1 MIKFDKYNK
10 VQDFTLVLSNRNY
23 KHHGQLHNIENLV
36 YKRNLNSADELSF
49 QVHKLNGNQEET
61 LWNDIVDLKL
71 IWIKELN
78 EYFEIQVSTNDSS
91 DIVKSIT
98 ATSLCECELSQTLLY
113 GIEINTEDDITR
125 DDYVVTKFY
134 DSENKEGSLLHRV
147 LDKVPHYRIK
157 HVDSSLKNLQRSF
170 SIDGTSVYDF
180 LTGDCAEQFHC
191 FFLFDSTDRSISV
204 YDLSTVCEDCGY
216 RGEYTDICPEC
227 GSTNL
232 KYYGEDTTI
241 LVDKENLT
249 DDVAFETSVDSIKNC
264 FKLKAG
270 DDNMTAAVIN
280 LNPNGSGYIY
290 YISDEQKKDMSTELV
305 SKIESYDKLY
315 DSYIDEYATITSNI
329 YECIDKILYYESEM
343 MPTIEQAEVT
353 AATEAAKLTTGNLSP
368 LGLSSVTKSTS
379 TATVNSALKNYAKV
393 YVKTGYVKLEIDSGE
408 FTYVGTDGSGNSYGT
423 WYGRFKVTNYSDE
436 EDIAYSDYLSIKVY
450 DSYSEFLEQKIRKNI
465 ASDDKDGN
473 IYDVLSIKDLNKFN
487 QTLTLYCLNRLT
499 SFYDA
504 IQGVIDVL
512 IEADQSN
519 VSADFY
525 DDLYLPYYNKL
536 QACQKEIDKRQKT
549 INGYLTQ
556 QDTLESQKEK
566 IQKILD
572 FDNYLGEE
580 LFLEFCAYRREDT
593 YSNDNFISDGLNNAE
608 IFENAQEFLDL
619 AKTEIVK
626 SGEYQHSISTT
637 LYNLLLMEEF
647 KPIIDKFEVGNWI
660 RIAVEND
667 IYRLRLV
674 SYEIAFNDVQKIT
687 TEFSDLTQTA
697 SGMNDIRSI
706 LSEAK
711 SMASSYSYVAK
722 QSNKGNEAQENI
734 NAWIDKGLNSAAVQI
749 KNNDTEEITY
759 GKHGLL
765 ARSYDDITDSYLDEQ
780 LKITHNILAF
790 TEDNWQTSSLGL
802 GKHPY
807 TYYDGSKFV
816 SDIGYGLSAKFCQS
830 SYISGSQ
837 IIGGDIYSENYS
849 STAGTHIDLNSGN
862 FSFAGGNLKYD
873 GSKLKFNGEIIT
885 NIGTIGGFTI
895 NSNAIY
901 NGTNSKTSKNA
912 GIYLGTDAIR
922 AYTSANAY
930 THIENGVLT
939 CTGANI
945 EGAIYSN
952 EVLYMKYHEG
962 DQGEHN
968 STHFV
973 ALKSDFA
980 YDATCLVI
988 GDGAHSI
995 SLTPD
1000 WIDFTGLS
1008 FDSNTNTCY
1017 SYTNFN
1023 LGSTTNSFGQI
1034 YASNW
1039 FRSIG
1044 NTGWY
1049 NQTYGGGIYMTD
1061 SDWVRVSH
1069 SKRFLVSNVLRA
1081 DGEIQSTYP
1090 NSYRQVQGN
1099 YGTFWRNDGSNLWL
1113 MFTSSG
1119 NQYGGYNNLR
1129 PMHFNLSNGNCTLGH
1144 NCDVAGSL
1152 SANGTITGNGGV
1164 CWGEHQCVYSV
1175 DNSVAWLRNCSNAY
1189 MEVQTSSTLFGVN
1202 WFVSDAR
1209 LKKNIEETTVT
1220 ALDYI
1225 NQIDHKQF
1233 DWKQEGREGVRCGYV
1248 AQQLEEIDLDVTFKI
1263 KQPEGS
1269 EIDELYQ
1276 IDSTRLMPYLTKAI
1290 QELSAQVKNLQN
1302 QIDILKK

>member
-191 FFLFDSTDRSISV
+191 FFLLDSTDRSISV

-734 NAWIDKGLNSAAVQI
+734 NAWIDKGLNSAVVQI

-930 THIENGVLT
+930 THIEKGVLT
-939 CTGANI
+939 CIGANI
-945 EGAIYSN
+945 KGDIYCN
-952 EVLYMKYHEG
+952 E
-962 DQGEHN
+962 
-968 STHFV
+968 S
-973 ALKSDFA
+973 
-980 YDATCLVI
+980 
-988 GDGAHSI
+988 
-995 SLTPD
+995 
-1000 WIDFTGLS
+1000 
-1008 FDSNTNTCY
+1008 
-1017 SYTNFN
+1017 
-1023 LGSTTNSFGQI
+1023 
-1034 YASNW
+1034 
-1039 FRSIG
+1039 
-1044 NTGWY
+1044 
-1049 NQTYGGGIYMTD
+1049 IYMFSGYND
-1061 SDWVRVSH
+1061 SPFKFVEIYNESDDKYVNICS
-1069 SKRFLVSNVLRA
+1069 A
-1081 DGEIQSTYP
+1081 DGLKIQLYDGVNSEFGVQIKTSTYCAGSIRAANTLKVLDEIQTTAQ
-1090 NSYRQVQGN
+1090 NSYRHICGN
-1099 YGTFWRNDGSNLWL
+1099 YGNFWRNDGSNLYL
-1113 MFTSSG
+1113 MFTNSG
-1119 NQYGGYNNLR
+1119 NQYGSYNNLR
-1129 PMHFNLSNGNCTLGH
+1129 PITFALSTGNCTIGH
-1144 NCDVAGSL
+1144 TTTIKGKLTLSSGLDV
-1152 SANGTITGNGGV
+1152 NGGITSKSGGV
-1164 CWGEHQCVYSV
+1164 EILGNTPFIDFHYNNSTADYTSRIIETSSHLEIQGKALKCLNGVYWNTNPCVYGK
-1175 DNSVAWLRNCSNAY
+1175 DNTVSWLHNVNGSY
-1189 MEVQTSSTLFGVN
+1189 MEVLTSTGLYGVN
-1202 WFVSDAR
+1202 WFSSDAR
-1209 LKKNIEETTVT
+1209 LKKDIEATTVT

-1233 DWKQEGREGVRCGYV
+1233 DWKQEGREGVRCGYI

-1290 QELSAQVKNLQN
+1290 QELSAQVKDLQN